1 MLKVR
6 VSSVFSSGVEGISR
20 ATAQLDEAAAQTF
33 EATVPT
39 DRVSLGGEG
48 DLISATMGRMNA
60 DLMMRANV
68 KVLQSAQQM
77 DDVLLQ
83 LLTR

>member
-1 MLKVR
+1 M
-6 VSSVFSSGVEGISR
+6 
-20 ATAQLDEAAAQTF
+20 LDEAAAQTL

-39 DRVSLGGEG
+39 DTVSLGGEG
-48 DLISATMGRMNA
+48 DLISASTERANA

-83 LLTR
+83 LLMR